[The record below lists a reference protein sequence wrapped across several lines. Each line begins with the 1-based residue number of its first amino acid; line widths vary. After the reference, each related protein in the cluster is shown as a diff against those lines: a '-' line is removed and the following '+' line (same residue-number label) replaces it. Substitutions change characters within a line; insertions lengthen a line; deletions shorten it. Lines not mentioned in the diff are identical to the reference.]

1 MNCPLCN
8 HSSPLFTN
16 YKSRLYYQCSHCK
29 GIFLDPSQYMSYENE
44 EKHYQFHNNDVEDPG
59 YLNFVSPITSSIL
72 NDFSKEELGLDFGA
86 GTNSAVSKVL
96 KDNQY
101 QILQYDPYFHPSPQI
116 LEKKYHY
123 IASCEVIEHFHHP
136 KKEFQLLKELLVPK
150 GKLYCMT
157 HLYDSSIHFEKWYY
171 KNDTTHVFIYQKETI
186 EWIAKML
193 MFSDFTI
200 KNRLI
205 IFTK

>member
-1 MNCPLCN
+1 
-8 HSSPLFTN
+8 
-16 YKSRLYYQCSHCK
+16 
-29 GIFLDPSQYMSYENE
+29 MSYENE

-116 LEKKYHY
+116 LEKNT
-123 IASCEVIEHFHHP
+123 ITS
-136 KKEFQLLKELLVPK
+136 LLVK
-150 GKLYCMT
+150 
-157 HLYDSSIHFEKWYY
+157 
-171 KNDTTHVFIYQKETI
+171 
-186 EWIAKML
+186 
-193 MFSDFTI
+193 
-200 KNRLI
+200 
-205 IFTK
+205 

>member
-1 MNCPLCN
+1 M
-8 HSSPLFTN
+8 
-16 YKSRLYYQCSHCK
+16 
-29 GIFLDPSQYMSYENE
+29 
-44 EKHYQFHNNDVEDPG
+44 
-59 YLNFVSPITSSIL
+59 
-72 NDFSKEELGLDFGA
+72 
-86 GTNSAVSKVL
+86 
-96 KDNQY
+96 
-101 QILQYDPYFHPSPQI
+101 
-116 LEKKYHY
+116 
-123 IASCEVIEHFHHP
+123 ASCEVIEHFHHP